1 MRIPLSVSVIFN
13 TKQIVTYFLPPVSR
27 DPHFNLNDFLRN
39 LRSEL
44 KSWRKVF
51 WRLWGM
57 CHTLYCSLCSSYFPV
72 YMHEF
77 CSFHPQ
83 DPEFPS
89 IQFKN
94 STQPFGAFICCQMPI
109 NRFQPLP
116 ANQKG
121 CQSRDHRVKV
131 RNETDSKV
139 FKVLMANRDL
149 ICLCPSRKSTI
160 KIAADASSITLPSS
174 L

>member
-1 MRIPLSVSVIFN
+1 MQGDFSSYCKQIFN
-13 TKQIVTYFLPPVSR
+13 VFANVFCR
-27 DPHFNLNDFLRN
+27 DPNFNLNDFLRN

-51 WRLWGM
+51 WRVWGM
-57 CHTLYCSLCSSYFPV
+57 CHALYCSLCSSYFPV
-72 YMHEF
+72 YLHEF

-83 DPEFPS
+83 DAEFPS

-94 STQPFGAFICCQMPI
+94 STQPFGSFTCCQMSVY
-109 NRFQPLP
+109 RYQPLP

-121 CQSRDHRVKV
+121 CQARDHRVKI
-131 RNETDSKV
+131 RNEKESKT

-149 ICLCPSRKSTI
+149 ICLLPSRKTTI
-160 KIAADASSITLPSS
+160 KIASDSNSITLPTSM
-174 L
+174 